1 MALIQS
7 VPFLSAQLLAGLVI
21 LLLAGT
27 WLVKSASRL
36 AALMGL
42 SPTVIGLTIVAFGT
56 SLPELVVSL
65 LANFREG
72 SAGNLA
78 IGNVVGSNITNIGLI
93 LGIGAVIAIL
103 PMEKTLLRREYPYM
117 LLVSLLLMGFSWDGV
132 VTRGEGGLLVA
143 GLALFM
149 VYSYRTGSAL
159 NEGADAARAGAGAR
173 ALVLNLLALALS
185 IVGLALGAQ
194 WLVASASQLARIAG
208 ISELFIGL
216 SVVALGTS
224 LPELVTTVIAIRR
237 GERAIAVGNLVGSN
251 IFNVLAIVGIT
262 AAVKPLAAPVSLLW
276 LDYPVM
282 LATSALPFLIAW
294 FTRYQAGKLIGLP
307 LLLCYVG
314 YYAKIF
320 FDASRAL

>member
-1 MALIQS
+1 MALTQS
-7 VPFLSAQLLAGLVI
+7 VPFLSAQLLAGLAI
-21 LLLAGT
+21 LLLSGT

-36 AALMGL
+36 AVLMGL

-72 SAGNLA
+72 TASNLA
-78 IGNVVGSNITNIGLI
+78 IGNVVGSNITNISLI
-93 LGIGAVIAIL
+93 LGIGAVIAVL
-103 PMEKTLLRREYPYM
+103 PMEKTLLQREYPYM
-117 LLVSLLLMGFSWDGV
+117 LFVSCLLVGFSWDGV
-132 VTRGEGGLLVA
+132 VTRGEGVLLVA
-143 GLALFM
+143 GLVLFM
-149 VYSYRTGSAL
+149 AYSYRAGSAL
-159 NEGADAARAGAGAR
+159 NEDGDAAPEGGAR
-173 ALVLNLLALALS
+173 TLGLNLLLLALS
-185 IVGLALGAQ
+185 IAGLALGAQ

-237 GERAIAVGNLVGSN
+237 GEQAIAVGNLVGSN

-262 AAVKPLAAPVSLLW
+262 AAVKPLAAPASLLW

-294 FTRYQAGKLIGLP
+294 FTRYRAGKLIGLP

-314 YYAKIF
+314 YYAKLF

>member
-1 MALIQS
+1 MALTQS
-7 VPFLSAQLLAGLVI
+7 VPFLSAQLLAGLAI
-21 LLLAGT
+21 LLLSGT

-36 AALMGL
+36 AVLMGL

-72 SAGNLA
+72 TASNLA
-78 IGNVVGSNITNIGLI
+78 IGNVVGSNITNISLI
-93 LGIGAVIAIL
+93 LGVGAVIAVL
-103 PMEKTLLRREYPYM
+103 PMEKTLLQREYPYM
-117 LLVSLLLMGFSWDGV
+117 LFVSCLLVGFSWDGV
-132 VTRGEGGLLVA
+132 VTRGEGVLLVA
-143 GLALFM
+143 GLVLFM

-159 NEGADAARAGAGAR
+159 TEDGDAAPEGAGAR
-173 ALVLNLLALALS
+173 TLGLNLLLLALS
-185 IVGLALGAQ
+185 IAGLALGAQ

-237 GERAIAVGNLVGSN
+237 GEQAIAVGNLVGSN

-262 AAVKPLAAPVSLLW
+262 AAVKPLAAPASLLG

-294 FTRYQAGKLIGLP
+294 FTRYRAGKIIGLP

-314 YYAKIF
+314 YYAKLF

>member
-1 MALIQS
+1 MALTQS
-7 VPFLSAQLLAGLVI
+7 VPFLSAQLLAGLAI
-21 LLLAGT
+21 LLLSGT

-36 AALMGL
+36 AVLMGL

-72 SAGNLA
+72 TASNLA
-78 IGNVVGSNITNIGLI
+78 IGNVVGSNITNISLI
-93 LGIGAVIAIL
+93 LGVGAVIAVL
-103 PMEKTLLRREYPYM
+103 PMEKTLLQREYPYM
-117 LLVSLLLMGFSWDGV
+117 LFVSCLLVGFSWDGV
-132 VTRGEGGLLVA
+132 VTRGEGVLLVA
-143 GLALFM
+143 GLVLFM
-149 VYSYRTGSAL
+149 AYSYRAGSAL
-159 NEGADAARAGAGAR
+159 NEDGDAAPKGGAR
-173 ALVLNLLALALS
+173 TLGLNLLLLALS
-185 IVGLALGAQ
+185 IAGLALGAQ

-237 GERAIAVGNLVGSN
+237 GEQAIAVGNLVGSN

-262 AAVKPLAAPVSLLW
+262 AAVKPLAAPASLLW

-294 FTRYQAGKLIGLP
+294 FTRYRAGKLIGLP

-314 YYAKIF
+314 YYAKLF